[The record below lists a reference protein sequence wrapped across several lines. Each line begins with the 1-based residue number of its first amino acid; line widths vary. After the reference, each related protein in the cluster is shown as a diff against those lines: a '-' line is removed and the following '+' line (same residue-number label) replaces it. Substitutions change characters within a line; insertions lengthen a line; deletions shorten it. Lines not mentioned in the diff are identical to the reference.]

1 MELNDHSHIVTCI
14 DILGY
19 KEVLHRDDQEEIQRI
34 EEEFRYFV
42 EVNAQEESSFPGFR
56 CINYTDNFLFYYK
69 LDYNSNK
76 RKKHDVIRK
85 IGGDIIKSQNERIER
100 VLFLHI
106 FSLALT
112 QFDLILH
119 NHFVRG
125 GMTIGGFEKRNTIV
139 SGSGLLEAH
148 DLEERAVYP
157 RIILNPTV
165 VRDYI
170 TFSRPFPLIMDLEDN
185 KIFIDFLTAQMREWF
200 NLGYRDIEKSDINM
214 TYLDAFKST
223 LMDVRKNI
231 EIALESAS
239 NSRVI
244 AKYKWLHEYY
254 DFFCYSYSFLGLNE
268 LAINPLAN
276 KERFVFMKSR
286 DVII

>member
-1 MELNDHSHIVTCI
+1 
-14 DILGY
+14 
-19 KEVLHRDDQEEIQRI
+19 
-34 EEEFRYFV
+34 
-42 EVNAQEESSFPGFR
+42 
-56 CINYTDNFLFYYK
+56 
-69 LDYNSNK
+69 
-76 RKKHDVIRK
+76 
-85 IGGDIIKSQNERIER
+85 
-100 VLFLHI
+100 
-106 FSLALT
+106 
-112 QFDLILH
+112 
-119 NHFVRG
+119 
-125 GMTIGGFEKRNTIV
+125 MTIGGFEKRNTIV

-157 RIILNPTV
+157 RIILNLTI

-185 KIFIDFLTAQMREWF
+185 KIFIDFLSAQMREWF
-200 NLGYRDIEKSDINM
+200 NLGYREIEKSDINM

-254 DFFCYSYSFLGLNE
+254 DFFCYSYRFLGLNE
-268 LAINPLAN
+268 LAINPVGN

-286 DVII
+286 DDII